1 MTAALT
7 LAKPEHAGVLLPLI
21 AAFHTEEGID
31 SSDAHRTDAI
41 APVLEGIPHAVI
53 YLIGPARAP
62 IGYAAVSFGW
72 SIELGGLD
80 GMLDELYVRPG
91 VRGRG
96 IATEVLMTLPNA
108 LAQAGL
114 RTIHLEVD
122 QTNAA
127 AQRLYQKAGF
137 RPRERYVLMSRAL

>member
-7 LAKPEHAGVLLPLI
+7 LAKPEHADVLLPLI

-41 APVLEGIPHAVI
+41 TPVLEGIPHAAI
-53 YLIGPARAP
+53 YLVGAARAP

-72 SIELGGLD
+72 SIELGGLE
-80 GMLDELYVRPG
+80 GVLDELYVRPG

-96 IATEVLMTLPNA
+96 IATVVLLTLPNA

-114 RTIHLEVD
+114 RTVHLKVD
-122 QTNAA
+122 QTNSA

-137 RPRERYVLMSRAL
+137 KPRDRYVLMSRVL